1 MQREVQT
8 GGEALEALW
17 GPLSFLEALFMRKGK
32 QKAPSQQGGL
42 FSFEP
47 KDPLRSLL
55 DKGVGETVTEQVLVQ
70 QDVWA
75 LRGKLHSIPGGGQWP
90 RTIESESELVASPPP
105 PHTHTHHLPCLS
117 I

>member
-1 MQREVQT
+1 MGGADGRETIRGIV
-8 GGEALEALW
+8 

-32 QKAPSQQGGL
+32 KKAPSQQGGL

-55 DKGVGETVTEQVLVQ
+55 DKGVGEMVTEQILVQ

-75 LRGKLHSIPGGGQWP
+75 LRGKLPGIPGGG
-90 RTIESESELVASPPP
+90 
-105 PHTHTHHLPCLS
+105 
-117 I
+117 